1 VLSLF
6 LCVNKTL
13 PVRTM
18 TKMTTPVPVGKTV
31 PVKQMT
37 RTKTCYGARRSDRIE
52 NYHRNNNHK
61 NRNQD
66 TDANTDTDTDNA
78 TDMDDTNEVD
88 TLSDKIE
95 ATMYELI
102 TQRGIEKTC

>member
-1 VLSLF
+1 
-6 LCVNKTL
+6 
-13 PVRTM
+13 M

-31 PVKQMT
+31 PVKQST
-37 RTKTCYGARRSDRIE
+37 RTKTCYGASKRSDRIE
-52 NYHRNNNHK
+52 NYHNNNHK